1 MVRDERAEWQ
11 RTVVSDRNGVETG
24 NGRIVLT
31 ISLFLLRIVRYVRYR
46 TDRHSSTD
54 YAFRIQRT
62 TMEVAM
68 NQTPDELWLSFKAL
82 AKTYPHDDGV
92 RITAHLARLLIQERQ
107 RLQIPIPAVLQKV
120 VEAVV
125 KEVASPDSP
134 LGRQSPV
141 TSI

>member
-1 MVRDERAEWQ
+1 
-11 RTVVSDRNGVETG
+11 
-24 NGRIVLT
+24 
-31 ISLFLLRIVRYVRYR
+31 VRYR

-62 TMEVAM
+62 TVEVAM

-92 RITAHLARLLIQERQ
+92 RITAHLARWLIQERQ

-120 VEAVV
+120 VEEVV
-125 KEVASPDSP
+125 KEVVSPVSR

-141 TSI
+141 TSV

>member
-11 RTVVSDRNGVETG
+11 RTVVVTETG
-24 NGRIVLT
+24 RNRRWPRSVNHLT
-31 ISLFLLRIVRYVRYR
+31 PPLRIVRYVRYR

-54 YAFRIQRT
+54 YAFRVQRT
-62 TMEVAM
+62 TVEVAM

-92 RITAHLARLLIQERQ
+92 RITAHLARWLIQERQ

-120 VEAVV
+120 VEEVV
-125 KEVASPDSP
+125 SPVSP

-141 TSI
+141 TSV

>member
-92 RITAHLARLLIQERQ
+92 RITAHLARWLIQERQ

-120 VEAVV
+120 VEEMV
-125 KEVASPDSP
+125 
-134 LGRQSPV
+134 
-141 TSI
+141 